1 MLSIPPII
9 VVFRAC
15 TGPCGKG
22 ETIDDVVFALYLLR
36 PLSQKSQY
44 YLNRSKSA
52 KVPHTKHTLIF
63 SSM

>member
-22 ETIDDVVFALYLLR
+22 ETIDDVFALYLLR
-36 PLSQKSQY
+36 PLSQKSK
-44 YLNRSKSA
+44 YLEE
-52 KVPHTKHTLIF
+52 
-63 SSM
+63 

>member
-22 ETIDDVVFALYLLR
+22 ETIDDVFALYLLR
-36 PLSQKSQY
+36 PLSQKSQ